1 MARTFGEHL
10 VDDAL
15 PTQYK
20 GRGVFT
26 KGKLHETLV
35 EMAKA
40 HPELYAEAVT
50 KLKRVGDEVAT
61 LEGISVGLED
71 IAPDERR
78 NALLTPFV
86 TAFHKAPAAGREKIL
101 LDAQNSMLA
110 YTKTHPSTMGEMI
123 RSGGRGNAPQLM
135 KMVASPVLARDEKD
149 KIVPWII
156 PRSYSEGLKPSDAW
170 VAGNEARINAIKS
183 NISVVEPGD
192 LAKILVNNMS
202 DKIVTAVDCG
212 THNGIAMNSTDP
224 HIIDRYLAHA
234 AGGFTPGTLVTP
246 EVARRLSKA
255 DSVIVR
261 SPMTCEAAHGICQK
275 CQGLDATGH
284 PHVIGINVGMRAAQ
298 AMAEPLTQFSLNA
311 KHGGR
316 IDTGKDHEKRPE
328 GIKGVR
334 QLLEI
339 PQSFLYKATLA
350 EHDGEVSKIEKAPQG
365 GHYVWLGDSRHYV
378 SPDLNVTAHLGQK
391 VTAGDVLSN
400 GVPKPDEI
408 VKYKGLGTG
417 RKYLVDTM
425 YNVYKDAGADMDKR
439 HLEILARS
447 VLNHVYI
454 TDPGEGTHGFMK
466 GDIVNFNRLTAALG
480 KDAHSTLLNAA
491 VGETLAKNVLH
502 YTPGT
507 RITQAIRDDLT
518 RRGISSVDVAE
529 LPPQIEPIMR
539 AASRTPLLNSD
550 WMQRLAHRYL
560 KESLMS
566 GAHRGD
572 VSDIHGTSPVPGY
585 AHGLEFG
592 QGPSGTY

>member
-20 GRGVFT
+20 GRGVYT

-40 HPELYAEAVT
+40 HPELYADAVT

-71 IAPDERR
+71 IAPDHRR
-78 NALLTPFV
+78 NTLLNPFV
-86 TAFHKAPAAGREKIL
+86 TAFHKAPQAGREKIL

-110 YTKTHPSTMGEMI
+110 YTKTHPSTMGEMV
-123 RSGGRGNAPQLM
+123 RSGGRGSAPQLM

-149 KIVPWII
+149 KIVSWII

-170 VAGNEARINAIKS
+170 VAGNEARLNAIKS

-192 LAKILVNNMS
+192 LAKILINNMS
-202 DKIVTAVDCG
+202 DKVITIPECG
-212 THNGIAMNSTDP
+212 THNGLSMASSDP

-234 AGGFTPGTLVTP
+234 AGGFTAGTLVTP
-246 EVARRLSKA
+246 EVARKLSKTE
-255 DSVIVR
+255 SVVVR
-261 SPMTCEAAHGICQK
+261 SPMTCEAPHGICQK
-275 CQGLDATGH
+275 CQGLDMTGH
-284 PHVIGINVGMRAAQ
+284 AHIVGINVGMRAAQ
-298 AMAEPLTQFSLNA
+298 SMAEPLTQFSLNA

-316 IDTGKDHEKRPE
+316 IDTGKEREKRPE

-339 PQSFLYKATLA
+339 PSSFMHKATLA
-350 EHDGEVSKIEKAPQG
+350 EHDGAVSKIEAAPQG
-365 GHYVWLGDSRHYV
+365 GNYVWLGDTRHYV
-378 SPDLNVTAHLGQK
+378 TPDLHVTAHVGQK

-417 RKYLVDTM
+417 RMYLVDTM
-425 YNVYKDAGADMDKR
+425 HRTYKDAGAEVDKR

-454 TDPGEGTHGFMK
+454 TDPGDGHHGFMK
-466 GDIVNFNRLTAALG
+466 GDVVNFNRLNAALS
-480 KDAHSTLLNAA
+480 KDARHAPLNEAM
-491 VGETLAKNVLH
+491 GETLGGNVLH
-502 YTPGT
+502 YTTGT
-507 RITQAIRDDLT
+507 KVTQAIHDDLK
-518 RRGISSVDVAE
+518 RRGIQSVNVAE
-529 LPPQIEPIMR
+529 SPPMFEPMMKP
-539 AASRTPLLNSD
+539 ASRNPLLNAD
-550 WMQRLAHRYL
+550 FMQRLAHRYL
-560 KESLMS
+560 KESLVA
-566 GAHRGD
+566 GAHKGD